1 MVGVMS
7 GRPRD
12 PGVDD
17 AILRATMDLVG
28 ESGYRAVSIEAI
40 AARAGISKQTV
51 YRRYRSKGEVILDAL
66 AAFAAGKLPVPDTG
80 TLYGDLTELLTATF
94 EAQQGIAGVLN
105 RALAAETVW
114 DETFAR
120 TMWERLIL
128 PRRNVARSLLARSR
142 ERGELPCP
150 NEDFLI
156 DLVYGPMWYRLL
168 FDPATLDA
176 AYARQIA
183 EAVTALAAG

>member
-1 MVGVMS
+1 MS

-12 PGVDD
+12 TGVDD
-17 AILRATMDLVG
+17 AILRVTMELVG
-28 ESGYRAVSIEAI
+28 EGGYSAVSMEGI

-66 AAFAAGKLPVPDTG
+66 TDFAAGQLPVPDTG
-80 TLYGDLTELLTATF
+80 TLAGDLTELLTETF
-94 EAQQGIAGVLN
+94 AAQQGIIGALN
-105 RALAAETVW
+105 RALAAESIQ

-128 PRRNVARSLLARSR
+128 PRRDVVHSLLERARSR
-142 ERGELPCP
+142 GEATHT
-150 NEDFLI
+150 DDGFLT

-168 FDPATLDA
+168 FEPATLNA
-176 AYARQIA
+176 AYARQLGA
-183 EAVTALAAG
+183 TVARLAAPR

>member
-1 MVGVMS
+1 MS

-17 AILRATMDLVG
+17 AILRATMDLV
-28 ESGYRAVSIEAI
+28 EENGYRAVSIEGI

-80 TLYGDLTELLTATF
+80 TLHGDLTELLTATF
-94 EAQQGIAGVLN
+94 AAQQGISGTLN
-105 RALAAETVW
+105 RALAAEAVG

-120 TMWERLIL
+120 TAWERLIL
-128 PRRNVARSLLARSR
+128 PRRDVVRSLLARAR
-142 ERGELPCP
+142 KRGELAHPDD
-150 NEDFLI
+150 DFLI

-168 FDPATLDA
+168 FEPAALDA
-176 AYARQIA
+176 DYARRTADAI
-183 EAVTALAAG
+183 TALTSAR

>member
-1 MVGVMS
+1 MS

-17 AILRATMDLVG
+17 AILRVTMELVG
-28 ESGYRAVSIEAI
+28 EGGYGAVSMEAI

-51 YRRYRSKGEVILDAL
+51 YRRYRGKGEVILDAL
-66 AAFAAGKLPVPDTG
+66 TNFAAGQLPAPDTG
-80 TLYGDLTELLTATF
+80 TLAGDLTELLTATF
-94 EAQQGIAGVLN
+94 EAQQGIIGALN
-105 RALAAETVW
+105 RALAAESIQ

-128 PRRNVARSLLARSR
+128 RRRDVIKSLLERART
-142 ERGELPCP
+142 RGEVSHTDD
-150 NEDFLI
+150 NILI

-168 FDPATLDA
+168 FEPATLNA
-176 AYARQIA
+176 AYAQQ
-183 EAVTALAAG
+183 LAATVTRLAAPH